1 MHFQKKYFK
10 ISFQTVFLF
19 AAIWLMVGFSTGTA
33 TLIGPVRW
41 ITTEMRDLHVNQNN
55 EDLVVKTI
63 IGVLILVSALISL
76 WLTRFIVN
84 RSQITST
91 FIVLSACATAAILSL
106 WLWLHPQYASQGI
119 ETSIMMENK
128 SFTFG
133 QYPTEERMIQLKE
146 EGYTDVISLLN
157 STVVPFEGKLF
168 DDVKNIAENVGL
180 RIIHIPMVPWVSENE
195 DAIIKMKEIAKH
207 GRGKYY
213 IHCYLGK
220 DRINVVKRVLE
231 QYNAVVSSIDVQASR
246 TLNGKESFER
256 GAITKLDTA
265 VYLIPYPTD
274 EEYLGFILS
283 GSIKYVVSIMDT
295 SIVENGEWIAKEK
308 KITNVYQMPFEILS
322 MRADTIDTLKML
334 DVVGYVKK
342 LPKPVVVHDFR
353 SDSPASKEFIRLYS
367 LGIDKVWK

>member
-10 ISFQTVFLF
+10 ISFQTIFLF

-55 EDLVVKTI
+55 EDLVVKSI

-84 RSQITST
+84 RSQTTST

-133 QYPTEERMIQLKE
+133 PYPTEERMIQLKE

-367 LGIDKVWK
+367 LETDTVQK